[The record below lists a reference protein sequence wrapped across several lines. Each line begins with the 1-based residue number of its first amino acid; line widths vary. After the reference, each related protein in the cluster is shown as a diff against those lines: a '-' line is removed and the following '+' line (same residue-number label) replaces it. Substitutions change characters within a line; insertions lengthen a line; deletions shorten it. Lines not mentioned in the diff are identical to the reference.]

1 MGLKIEGTKKQKICL
16 LIQLIMLIIVIAIDI
31 VCNIY
36 NLNNI
41 VLLKI
46 SEYCMF
52 LIIFIL
58 PIIINSNKNKKEDE
72 TK

>member
-46 SEYCMF
+46 SAYCMF

-58 PIIINSNKNKKEDE
+58 PIIINSNKNKKED
-72 TK
+72 